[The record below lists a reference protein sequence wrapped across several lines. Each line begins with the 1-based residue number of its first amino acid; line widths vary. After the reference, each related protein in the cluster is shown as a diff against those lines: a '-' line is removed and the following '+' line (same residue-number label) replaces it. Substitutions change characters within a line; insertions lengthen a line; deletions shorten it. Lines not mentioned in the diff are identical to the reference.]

1 MKHQKTRNKD
11 YYRLKHIQNSIS
23 KIMELK
29 QDVANDEELAEDW
42 KIHSG
47 VLYYL
52 EIIGEASHHLSK
64 EIKKVNP
71 HINWKKLYDSRNF
84 IAHQYFRVNFEQLYM
99 EINTE

>member
-1 MKHQKTRNKD
+1 MKHQKTTNKD

-29 QDVANDEELAEDW
+29 QEVANDEELAEDW

-52 EIIGEASHHLSK
+52 
-64 EIKKVNP
+64 
-71 HINWKKLYDSRNF
+71 
-84 IAHQYFRVNFEQLYM
+84 
-99 EINTE
+99 